1 MDREAFVKALRAT
14 RLRST
19 GVGGGAPHGKLWLRS
34 PLLCAAL
41 SVLLGACSTS
51 LKVVPF
57 DESKPETAVG
67 VPFPLMFT
75 RYDLEIKRQVV
86 ACLPRLTVK
95 VTAELKGSKSAP
107 DPKQVFTLQPNSLSA
122 SLKTS
127 AVKTT
132 YHPTGSA
139 ATLNASADDK
149 TGAVVANVAGAAA
162 KVVALGAGNVFF
174 ANGVETLAIQCKEDV
189 RKALE
194 GAKIDQPKVASAGAL
209 VEKLTSDLAN
219 LVKRAAM
226 AGNNPDQAT
235 KRELS
240 KTAKSLVDAIADAA
254 AKTEE
259 LGKKLKV
266 LTSVTSKS
274 WPTHGDEGIGTSSMP
289 KEPFLKWAQV
299 VVIPA
304 SKPNGLTM
312 SPAKQAPIIS
322 LFPPQPPQQIPAEN
336 TEDAKRAE
344 DAGVKDALDK
354 ARTVAAENALN
365 AAHAEL
371 NVALTLKL
379 LAGAGRQSLEVPQKV
394 DPGLGVPYRAPAL
407 GRLRVCAGRTCGE
420 DDVALVQA
428 DGQVQQLG
436 YVYYLPCTSRPFSS
450 ITCTLEFAETGE
462 LKSAGTEN
470 KAAVAEGLTAAAKDV
485 LTQVATAKEAKA
497 AAGNKALEAKNA
509 ALKLQVDNAKLEAAL
524 SPNASQAELDA
535 LKLETELARAR
546 TAIIEAREALEEAE
560 AKAKP

>member
-1 MDREAFVKALRAT
+1 MDRGAFGKALRAT

-57 DESKPETAVG
+57 DESKPETAAG

-75 RYDLEIKRQVV
+75 RYDLEVKRQVV

-127 AVKTT
+127 AVKAT
-132 YHPTGSA
+132 YHPTGSP
-139 ATLNASADDK
+139 ATLNASAEDK
-149 TGAVVANVAGAAA
+149 TGVVIANVVGAAA
-162 KVVALGAGNVFF
+162 KVVAIGVAGSP
-174 ANGVETLAIQCKEDV
+174 LYSEDGTKV
-189 RKALE
+189 TIECTPDVGKALE
-194 GAKIDQPKVASAGAL
+194 DAKTQQPEVAAASAV

-219 LVKRAAM
+219 LMKRAATT
-226 AGNNPDQAT
+226 GNNPDQAT
-235 KRELS
+235 KRELAQ
-240 KTAKSLVDAIADAA
+240 TAQSLADATKEA
-254 AKTEE
+254 AARTEK
-259 LGKKLKV
+259 LGKVLKV
-266 LTSVTSKS
+266 LTFVKS
-274 WPTHGDEGIGTSSMP
+274 YTWPQHGDKGVETLKMP
-289 KEPFLKWAQV
+289 PEPFGKWAKVAEPTSQ
-299 VVIPA
+299 
-304 SKPNGLTM
+304 L
-312 SPAKQAPIIS
+312 SPAAQAAAIATLIPLGRVPVENFENAKPVAS
-322 LFPPQPPQQIPAEN
+322 VPAEE
-336 TEDAKRAE
+336 TSVQKATST
-344 DAGVKDALDK
+344 AL
-354 ARTVAAENALN
+354 
-365 AAHAEL
+365 AEL
-371 NVALTLKL
+371 GVTLTLRPSG
-379 LAGAGRQSLEVPQKV
+379 GAGRQSLDIPQKV
-394 DPGLGVPYRAPAL
+394 DPGLGVPYRAPAP
-407 GRLRVCAGRTCGE
+407 GRLRVCAGQTCGE
-420 DDVALVQA
+420 DDAALVQA

-470 KAAVAEGLTAAAKDV
+470 KAAAAEGLTAAAKDV
-485 LTQVATAKEAKA
+485 LSQVATVKEAKA
-497 AAGNKALEAKNA
+497 AAGSKALEAKNA

-524 SPNASQAELDA
+524 SPSASQAELDA
-535 LKLETELARAR
+535 LKLEAELANAR
-546 TAIIEAREALEEAE
+546 RAIIEAREALEEAE

>member
-1 MDREAFVKALRAT
+1 MDREAFVKELRAT

-51 LKVVPF
+51 LTVVPF

-75 RYDLEIKRQVV
+75 RYDLEIKRQVI

-107 DPKQVFTLQPNSLSA
+107 DPEKVFTLQPNSLSGA
-122 SLKTS
+122 LKTS

-132 YHPTGSA
+132 YHLTGSPG
-139 ATLNASADDK
+139 TLNASAEDK

-162 KVVALGAGNVFF
+162 KIVAIGAGNVFF
-174 ANGVETLAIQCKEDV
+174 ARGGETVAIQCVGNVAD
-189 RKALE
+189 ALRD
-194 GAKIDQPKVASAGAL
+194 AKKDQPKVASAGAL

-219 LVKRAAM
+219 LMKRAAVT
-226 AGNNPDQAT
+226 GNNPDQAT

-240 KTAKSLVDAIADAA
+240 KTAKSLADAIADAA
-254 AKTEE
+254 AKTEG

-266 LTSVTSKS
+266 LTSVTSES
-274 WPTHGDEGIGTSSMP
+274 WPTHGDMGIGTLSMP

-304 SKPNGLTM
+304 PERNGLRL
-312 SPAKQAPIIS
+312 SPAQAEAITNS
-322 LFPPQPPQQIPAEN
+322 PPLRVVPAEN
-336 TEDAKRAE
+336 TEDAQRAE
-344 DAGVKDALDK
+344 AARVKE
-354 ARTVAAENALN
+354 RTDPAENAIN
-365 AAHAEL
+365 AARAEL
-371 NVALTLKL
+371 DVALTLKR
-379 LAGAGRQSLEVPQKV
+379 LAGAGRQSLDVPQKV
-394 DPGLGVPYRAPAL
+394 DPGLGVPYRAPAP
-407 GRLRVCAGRTCGE
+407 GRLRVCAGQTCGE
-420 DDVALVQA
+420 DDAALVQA
-428 DGQVQQLG
+428 DVQVQQLG
-436 YVYYLPCTSRPFSS
+436 HVYYLPCTSRPFSS
-450 ITCTLEFAETGE
+450 IACTLEFAETGE

-470 KAAVAEGLTAAAKDV
+470 KAAAAEGLTAAAKDV

-497 AAGNKALEAKNA
+497 AAGNKGLEAKNA
-509 ALKLQVDNAKLEAAL
+509 ALKLQVENAKLEASL
-524 SPNASQAELDA
+524 SPNASQAEIDA
-535 LKLETELARAR
+535 LKLETELANSKR
-546 TAIIEAREALEEAE
+546 AIIEAREALEEAE
-560 AKAKP
+560 AKAR

>member
-1 MDREAFVKALRAT
+1 MDREAFVKPLRAT

-19 GVGGGAPHGKLWLRS
+19 GVGGGAPYGKLWLKS

-51 LKVVPF
+51 LQVVPF

-75 RYDLEIKRQVV
+75 RYELEIKRQVI
-86 ACLPRLTVK
+86 ACAPSLTVK

-122 SLKTS
+122 ALKTT

-139 ATLNASADDK
+139 ATLNASAEDK
-149 TGAVVANVAGAAA
+149 TGVVVANVVGAAA
-162 KVVALGAGNVFF
+162 KVVAIGAAGGTNLS
-174 ANGVETLAIQCKEDV
+174 TDQ
-189 RKALE
+189 KAVVCSDKVSGALDN
-194 GAKIDQPKVASAGAL
+194 GAKLKPKVAAAGAL
-209 VEKLTSDLAN
+209 VEKLTNDLAEMM
-219 LVKRAAM
+219 KRVAM
-226 AGNNPDQAT
+226 TGNNPDQAT

-240 KTAKSLVDAIADAA
+240 KTTKSLADATKEAA

-259 LGKKLKV
+259 LAKELKV
-266 LTSVTSKS
+266 LTFLESKT
-274 WPTHGDEGIGTSSMP
+274 WPLDGDTFRRTLPMPSEALTQWVKLKDAAKSDSSSSAGSSGSKTYNVP
-289 KEPFLKWAQV
+289 
-299 VVIPA
+299 PA
-304 SKPNGLTM
+304 TAEAIFGS
-312 SPAKQAPIIS
+312 SAV
-322 LFPPQPPQQIPAEN
+322 PAEN
-336 TEDAKRAE
+336 LRIDPPADPVSFNEFP
-344 DAGVKDALDK
+344 ALSV
-354 ARTVAAENALN
+354 TM
-365 AAHAEL
+365 
-371 NVALTLKL
+371 TLKSSG
-379 LAGAGRQSLEVPQKV
+379 GAGRQSLDVPQKV
-394 DPGLGVPYRAPAL
+394 DPGLGVPYRAPAP
-407 GRLRVCAGRTCGE
+407 GRLRVCAGLTCG
-420 DDVALVQA
+420 DDEVALVQS

-470 KAAVAEGLTAAAKDV
+470 KAAAAEGLTAAAKDV

-497 AAGNKALEAKNA
+497 AAGTKALEAKNA

-524 SPNASQAELDA
+524 SPSASQAELDA
-535 LKLETELARAR
+535 LKLEAELANAR
-546 TAIIEAREALEEAE
+546 RAIIEAREALEEAE
-560 AKAKP
+560 AKAKL